1 MAQQVA
7 PSLKNKRGLS
17 RQEKKNALIAYSF
30 LAPNFLGFLIFTLAP
45 VVFSIALAFMNW
57 NGGPIAN
64 ITWAGFDNF
73 AAIFKNFS
81 FEKSDLGIALRNT
94 VVYTAVTVPL
104 TIACALALAMVLNR
118 AARTAKV
125 LRIVFFFPYV
135 ASIVAVCTCWNY
147 LLMKFGP
154 VNQFLSVFGVNI
166 GKSWTSSKD
175 HAILAIILVSV
186 WRSAGY
192 YMVMYLAGL
201 QGVPRELYEAA
212 TVDGATGWQ
221 RFWKITLP
229 MLTPTTFF
237 VSIMMVI
244 SCFKIYDIVAIMT
257 EGGPGRSTLML
268 VYHIYTLSFTQIKY
282 GVASA
287 VAMVLF
293 AVVLSVTIVQFRA
306 EKRWVNY
313 M

>member
-1 MAQQVA
+1 MAQNTVPA
-7 PSLKNKRGLS
+7 IPRRRKWS
-17 RQEKKNALIAYSF
+17 RQEKKSALIAYSF
-30 LAPNFLGFLIFTLAP
+30 LAPNFLGFLIFTLVP
-45 VVFSIALAFMNW
+45 VLFSVSLAFMNW
-57 NGGPIAN
+57 NGGPISK
-64 ITWAGFDNF
+64 ITWAGFGNF
-73 AAIFKNFS
+73 ATIFKNFNIN
-81 FEKSDLGIALRNT
+81 KSDLGIALKNT

-104 TIACALALAMVLNR
+104 TIACSLALALFLNK
-118 AARTAKV
+118 AAKSAKF
-125 LRIVFFFPYV
+125 LRFVFFFPYV
-135 ASIVAVCTCWNY
+135 ASVVAVCTCWSY
-147 LLMKFGP
+147 LLMKYGP
-154 VNQFLSVFGVNI
+154 VNQALSLIGINI
-166 GKSWTSSKD
+166 GKSWTQSKD

-212 TVDGATGWQ
+212 TVDGATPWQ
-221 RFWKITLP
+221 RFWKVTFP

-244 SCFKIYDIVAIMT
+244 SCFKIYDLVAIMT

-287 VAMVLF
+287 VSMVLF
-293 AVVLSVTIVQFRA
+293 AIVLCVTILQFRA
-306 EKRWVNY
+306 EKKWVNY